1 MKHPMITT
9 PALASNTRTVILRM
23 IRLLYPH
30 DAIPDHVYAEVL
42 NRALA
47 SNSALHEM
55 VVNAEKA
62 LDAQQ
67 QQRWIDLDEQG
78 QITAMK
84 AIDRTDFFAT
94 IRGAVQ
100 TALYNHPSV
109 WAVLGYEGPSFEKG
123 GYIERGAGVVD
134 WLQRVQ

>member
-9 PALASNTRTVILRM
+9 PALDSNTRTVILRM

-67 QQRWIDLDEQG
+67 QQR
-78 QITAMK
+78 
-84 AIDRTDFFAT
+84 
-94 IRGAVQ
+94 
-100 TALYNHPSV
+100 
-109 WAVLGYEGPSFEKG
+109 
-123 GYIERGAGVVD
+123 
-134 WLQRVQ
+134 

>member
-1 MKHPMITT
+1 
-9 PALASNTRTVILRM
+9 M

-42 NRALA
+42 NRTLA

-67 QQRWIDLDEQG
+67 QQR
-78 QITAMK
+78 
-84 AIDRTDFFAT
+84 
-94 IRGAVQ
+94 
-100 TALYNHPSV
+100 
-109 WAVLGYEGPSFEKG
+109 
-123 GYIERGAGVVD
+123 
-134 WLQRVQ
+134 